1 MLKRQSKKVWMT
13 SINSLIRRKMSSMK
27 RRMIL
32 LRKLMSG
39 LSPKMKLT
47 SKLKIRFIM
56 KRMLKLYSIKSQKI
70 ASSKVKMKR
79 DLRDS
84 LPT

>member
-1 MLKRQSKKVWMT
+1 
-13 SINSLIRRKMSSMK
+13 
-27 RRMIL
+27 
-32 LRKLMSG
+32 MSG